1 MKKQIG
7 IELLKLRRQKK
18 SKVLFFITLALTAL
32 VCIGNMY
39 VGSTAGFFVIDSDRM
54 PISLIGLLSGLVLP
68 IVAYVMAIDSTSN
81 EVQSGTLKFGFMAP
95 IHRNEYFMSKLAAL
109 SIYNAIVLGSVFAL
123 SFVLN
128 LFTMSGSLL
137 FNFGQG
143 LMAYAITI
151 IPMTLIS
158 LWGLLIGMYV
168 PSGLGLGIG
177 IIGVIALNIGQL
189 FVPILGV
196 ISPVGYMNLYTN
208 IIYGNTTI
216 LATLSVLLYV
226 VSYYIMLIALN
237 IMRMNQKEV

>member
-18 SKVLFFITLALTAL
+18 SKVLFFVTLALTAF

-39 VGSTAGFFVIDSDRM
+39 VGSTAGFFMIDSDRM

-68 IVAYVMAIDSTSN
+68 IVAYVMAIDSTAN
-81 EVQSGTLKFGFMAP
+81 EAQSGTMKYGFMAP
-95 IHRNEYFMSKLAAL
+95 IHRYEYFLAKAL
-109 SIYNAIVLGSVFAL
+109 ALGVYNAIILGSVFVL

-128 LFTMSGSLL
+128 VFTMSGPILV
-137 FNFGQG
+137 NFGQG
-143 LMAYAITI
+143 LMAYIITI

-189 FVPILGV
+189 FMPILGV
-196 ISPVGYMNLYTN
+196 ISPVGYMDLYSS
-208 IIYGNTTI
+208 IIYGNTTL

-226 VSYYIMLIALN
+226 ASYYIMLIALN
-237 IMRMNQKEV
+237 ITRMNQKEV